1 MTRAAVHIFSP
12 VTIWAVHFAAM
23 YALISAACAPRGLMD
38 IDTMTA
44 VAALGTA
51 AAGIGCIALMLR
63 AGRAFRRADDTT
75 QAAPLA
81 QAAWWSALI
90 SLLAVMA
97 NVWPVAALPGCTG

>member
-1 MTRAAVHIFSP
+1 MTRATIYIFGP
-12 VTIWAVHFAAM
+12 VLIWALHFSAL
-23 YALISAACAPRGLMD
+23 YALISAACAPRGLMG

-51 AAGIGCIALMLR
+51 AAGIGCVALLLR
-63 AGRAFRRADDTT
+63 AGRAFRRADDTS

-97 NVWPVAALPGCTG
+97 NVWPVAALPGCAG